1 MTAQEYIK
9 KWIENADEKP
19 TKISPQELGE
29 KLLARLNAIYL
40 SGKDLENR
48 SILPLQKII
57 QKLLDFNNL
66 PVDQQ
71 GYIDFTYYNS
81 VDDEKDQKTKG
92 NT

>member
-19 TKISPQELGE
+19 TKISPYELGE
-29 KLLARLNAIYL
+29 KLLTRLNAIYL

-57 QKLLDFNNL
+57 QKLLDFNSL

-81 VDDEKDQKTKG
+81 FSDEKDPKKEGST
-92 NT
+92 